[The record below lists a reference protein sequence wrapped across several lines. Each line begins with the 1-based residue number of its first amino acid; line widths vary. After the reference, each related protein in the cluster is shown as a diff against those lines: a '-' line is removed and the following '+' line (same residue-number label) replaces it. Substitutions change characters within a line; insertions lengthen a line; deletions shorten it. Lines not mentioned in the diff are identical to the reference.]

1 MKKAN
6 DESPRHFEY
15 YKKQNKNW
23 TVEQCEQAAINFRKS
38 TNWQNIEYYKK
49 QHPELSDVECEQ
61 LRLDAIKRKKQ
72 NNILNIEYWEFNY
85 SDKTPEEIKEMHY
98 NYVKGKNF
106 QCIEYYRDKFP
117 GHTEDEYESMLA
129 EAKKSYLSKRPDNSG
144 ENNPAYHTKTTEH
157 ERRVRSPRCIEFY
170 ENKFPGKTHDE
181 YAQMLKN
188 HTEYN
193 NLQIKNAVKT
203 TNIEYYLNQGMTDE
217 EARDALRERQTTF
230 SFEKCIEKYGETK
243 GIDVFQKRQNKWIEK
258 LHDTFEHANG
268 VGGVWQSKL
277 GTNIITKLCEYLH
290 IDYPDHEKFITDGKH
305 HYCYDF
311 CWKNKIVEINGDFWH
326 CNPKIYD
333 KNYYNKM
340 INMTAEDK
348 WEYDNA
354 KYECAKQNGYD
365 VFVFW
370 EYDYHND
377 HDNTINKCIE
387 FLNENT
393 IQ

>member
-61 LRLDAIKRKKQ
+61 LRLDAISNKKR
-72 NNILNIEYWEFNY
+72 NNMLNIEYWEFNY
-85 SDKTPEEIKEMHY
+85 SDKTPEEIKEMHH

-106 QCIEYYRDKFP
+106 QCIEYYKDKFP
-117 GHTEDEYESMLA
+117 GHTETEYENMLA
-129 EAKKSYLSKRPDNSG
+129 EAKKSYLAKRPDNSS

-193 NLQIKNAVKT
+193 NFQIKNAIKT
-203 TNIEYYLNQGMTDE
+203 NNIEYYLNQGMTEE
-217 EARDALRERQTTF
+217 EAHEALRERQTTF
-230 SFEKCIEKYGETK
+230 TYDKCVAKYGEIEGKKRYFTRQHNWSSALINNFATK
-243 GIDVFQKRQNKWIEK
+243 GGNGNFQSTLSN
-258 LHDTFEHANG
+258 
-268 VGGVWQSKL
+268 
-277 GTNIITKLCEYLH
+277 NIIKEINEKMHITLGQELCLYDKIH
-290 IDYPDHEKFITDGKH
+290 KCSYFYDA
-305 HYCYDF
+305 CY
-311 CWKNKIVEINGDFWH
+311 KNILIEINGDYWH
-326 CNPKIYD
+326 CNPVKYKSTFINKSKHKTAAELWEHD
-333 KNYYNKM
+333 NNKNLC
-340 INMTAEDK
+340 AE
-348 WEYDNA
+348 NA
-354 KYECAKQNGYD
+354 GYKCYTI
-365 VFVFW
+365 W

-377 HDNTINKCIE
+377 HDNIINKCIE